1 MQVLKLKAGFLR
13 GAGIGSFLVV
23 LAYVYLIFAECIG
36 NNIKMTAMIVGAVFF
51 MLFGILFLN
60 ESFKLSDYIKEE
72 EKRRKEELKQSF
84 RRAREQAK
92 IENGKKGDSR

>member
-13 GAGIGSFLVV
+13 GAGIGSFLLV

-60 ESFKLSDYIKEE
+60 ESFKLSDYIKAE
-72 EKRRKEELKQSF
+72 EKRRKEELQQTF
-84 RRAREQAK
+84 RQAREQAK
-92 IENGKKGDSR
+92 IEREQKGELK